1 MAEKREIQN
10 LFRRWIRPALVFL
23 LLAATVLVAGVRYT
37 QFVAQTVYHE
47 SISHLREIAH
57 LSTTMLNELIDK
69 DIAYLHMWGQ
79 YLGKAASEEEIRT
92 YIETA
97 RKETGFS
104 QFYFL
109 SSEGYYMT
117 PEGETGYLGLQGNL
131 EDQVSQGGDIVMNA
145 ALPGKPQM
153 LVLACPE
160 QPGTYRDFD
169 YDAIAISYYNG
180 DVIELLNL
188 SAFDNTASSFVI
200 HADGRVVIDNAA
212 GEKEPVY
219 NLLALLREYS
229 NLSQEQ
235 YQALAQELRE
245 GTSGNRM
252 LSIEGVRYYLL
263 YDRTTIE
270 DWFFVGLVP
279 SDIVNAGMNDLQT
292 KTVLLVT
299 LVVMLAATTVIYVI
313 LRKSNANLRRK
324 NREIL
329 YRDELFEKLSRNVD
343 DVFLMLDANT
353 NRADYVSPNAERLLG
368 LTAESIKEDI
378 RVMERLN
385 PENPLAHKADYLR
398 GLVAQEQ
405 REWDYAYLHQ
415 KTGERR
421 WFHIVAMGTEV
432 DGRQK
437 YILVLS
443 DRTESKRQN
452 QALQEAVSAAES
464 ANRAKSTFLSNMSHD
479 IRTPMNAIVG
489 FTTLAINNIDN
500 KEKIL
505 DYLGKILS
513 ASNHLLSLINDILD
527 MSRIES
533 GKLTLAESEVNL
545 KEVLK
550 DIKAILSG
558 QVQDKE
564 LKLYVEA
571 VDLWNEEVYCDK
583 TRLNQVLLNLLSNA
597 VKFTPAG
604 GTVTLRLRQLPEVE
618 KGRGSYEF
626 RIIDNG
632 IGMSPEFAQRVFEPF
647 ERERTSTV
655 SRIQGTGLGMAIA
668 KNIVDMM
675 GGTIEVHSEPNK
687 GTEFVVNLPMTI
699 QEKKPHHQD
708 NQDTPETPEKPDF
721 TGKHILLAEDNPLN
735 REIALAILGQYGL
748 TVDPV
753 ENGAEAVNRLRTA
766 PAGTY
771 DLVIMDVQMPV
782 MDGYTATKQI
792 RQMHNPIPILA
803 MTANAFEE
811 DRKQAM
817 DAGMNGFLSKPIVIE
832 ELVRALRKTLKIDN

>member
-10 LFRRWIRPALVFL
+10 VFRRWIRPTLVFL

-235 YQALAQELRE
+235 YQALAQDLRE
-245 GTSGNRM
+245 GKSGNRM

-263 YDRTTIE
+263 YDRTAIE

-432 DGRQK
+432 AGRQK

-443 DRTESKRQN
+443 DRTEDKRRN
-452 QALQEAVSAAES
+452 QALSDAVSAAEE

-687 GTEFVVNLPMTI
+687 GTEFVVNLPMTL
-699 QEKKPHHQD
+699 QEEKPHHQD
-708 NQDTPETPEKPDF
+708 NQDAAETPEKPDF

-735 REIALAILGQYGL
+735 REIALAILSQYGL

-771 DLVIMDVQMPV
+771 DLVIMDVQMPI

-832 ELVRALRKTLKIDN
+832 ELVRALTKVLNS